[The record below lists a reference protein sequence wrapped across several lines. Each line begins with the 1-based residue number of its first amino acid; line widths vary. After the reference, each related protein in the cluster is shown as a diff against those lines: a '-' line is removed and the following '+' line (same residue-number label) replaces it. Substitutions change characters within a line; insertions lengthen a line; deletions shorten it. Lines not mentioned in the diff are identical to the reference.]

1 MTSPS
6 LSSKIMDFAC
16 EALIAPSAKIGM
28 PRDFFY
34 RIEDRHMPTPAED
47 TWQKQRD
54 RLFANTVR
62 RKIVAKLAVIGAAI
76 NVPVFLLLLFV
87 YIIL

>member
-1 MTSPS
+1 MSNPS
-6 LSSKIMDFAC
+6 LASKIMDLAC
-16 EALIAPSAKIGM
+16 EVLIAPSSKIGM

-34 RIEDRHMPTPAED
+34 RIEDRGMPTPAED

-54 RLFANTVR
+54 RLFINTVR
-62 RKIVAKLAVIGAAI
+62 RKIVAKLAVIGTAL
-76 NVPVFLLLLFV
+76 NVPVLLLLLFV

>member
-1 MTSPS
+1 MSNPS
-6 LSSKIMDFAC
+6 LASKLMDLAC

-34 RIEDRHMPTPAED
+34 RIEDRHMPTPVED

-54 RLFANTVR
+54 RLFVNTVR
-62 RKIVAKLAVIGAAI
+62 RKIVAKLAVVGTAI
-76 NVPVFLLLLFV
+76 NVPILLLLLSV
-87 YIIL
+87 YLIL